1 MKKFHENIDETN
13 VALSSQLVDIHR
25 TGAKC
30 VPMGVQDTMGQGAAY
45 HVTSVL
51 RTKPGR
57 GERTL
62 SMSCSDKI
70 ARWNILGI
78 QGALLSHLLEQPIY
92 INSITVG
99 R

>member
-1 MKKFHENIDETN
+1 M
-13 VALSSQLVDIHR
+13 SSQLVDIHR

-30 VPMGVQDTMGQGAAY
+30 VPMGVQDTMGQGVAY

-57 GERTL
+57 GERTM

-92 INSITVG
+92 IKSITVG